1 MYVGEIDAAVGGG
14 LIGAIFG
21 FAVIFALI
29 MFFATKSKK
38 EGILDFYSNWKIEIT
53 LLNMKFSH
61 KNV

>member
-21 FAVIFALI
+21 FALIFALI

-38 EGILDFYSNWKIEIT
+38 EGILDFYSDWKIKIT
-53 LLNMKFSH
+53 LLKM
-61 KNV
+61 